1 MGGLRMITYSG
12 PTQVDLKVN
21 DHTYTVTIEPQ
32 ESLLYVLR
40 DKLGLTGTRIGCEN
54 GDCGACTIL
63 LDGKP
68 HKACMLLAIEVQERS
83 ITTIEGLNNT
93 TIQQAFLDYHG
104 FQCGFCTSGFIMNAF
119 SLMENK
125 PNATD
130 EEVDTWLKSNLCRC
144 TGYDGIKR
152 AVKSARMN
160 DE

>member
-21 DHTYTVTIEPQ
+21 NHTYTVTIEPQ

-68 HKACMLLAIEVQERS
+68 YKACMLLAVEVQDRS

-93 TIQQAFLDYHG
+93 TIQQA
-104 FQCGFCTSGFIMNAF
+104 S
-119 SLMENK
+119 
-125 PNATD
+125 
-130 EEVDTWLKSNLCRC
+130 
-144 TGYDGIKR
+144 
-152 AVKSARMN
+152 
-160 DE
+160 